1 MTSAYNI
8 IDVLL
13 PLLSG
18 YVAVVAVFVMTPILV
33 VIDDRRLVV
42 GALAVL
48 YLFVS
53 LLFTD
58 VLATQIAG
66 IKLIVYI
73 IVWTI
78 IFICAQ
84 SLINFSSRSRR
95 HLASPSVR

>member
-1 MTSAYNI
+1 MISTSYI
-8 IDVLL
+8 VEVLI
-13 PLLSG
+13 PLWSG
-18 YVAVVAVFVMTPILV
+18 YMGVVMVFVMAPILV

-53 LLFTD
+53 ILFTN

-73 IVWTI
+73 IVWI
-78 IFICAQ
+78 II
-84 SLINFSSRSRR
+84 
-95 HLASPSVR
+95 

>member
-1 MTSAYNI
+1 MTSASYI
-8 IDVLL
+8 VEVLL
-13 PLLSG
+13 PLWSG
-18 YVAVVAVFVMTPILV
+18 YVAVVAVFVMAPILV

-53 LLFTD
+53 LLFTN

-73 IVWTI
+73 IVL
-78 IFICAQ
+78 
-84 SLINFSSRSRR
+84 SLI
-95 HLASPSVR
+95 HI